1 MKKIFESIL
10 DGIIGIASWDDGV
23 DKFRFI
29 TYIVFLVVTFQIF
42 KFILISNA
50 LFVPYF
56 IFGLV
61 FLVSTLSIVARRLTY
76 LGMSFWYLILAIIPI
91 INLLFS
97 DPSNFFAIISN
108 KSFKKLIK
116 IFLIIFSTRQFKTGI
131 HII

>member
-1 MKKIFESIL
+1 MGKIFESIL

-29 TYIVFLVVTFQIF
+29 TYVVFLVVTFQIF
-42 KFILISNA
+42 KFIFISNA

-76 LGMSFWYLILAIIPI
+76 LGMSFWYLILVILPI
-91 INLLFS
+91 INL
-97 DPSNFFAIISN
+97 FFIIYLMFI
-108 KSFKKLIK
+108 KSKKSPNTNDYRNIRK
-116 IFLIIFSTRQFKTGI
+116 E
-131 HII
+131 

>member
-1 MKKIFESIL
+1 MKKIFESII

-29 TYIVFLVVTFQIF
+29 TYIIFLVVAFQIF
-42 KFILISNA
+42 KFIFVSNA

-76 LGMSFWYLILAIIPI
+76 LDMSFWYLLLAIIPI
-91 INLLFS
+91 IN
-97 DPSNFFAIISN
+97 
-108 KSFKKLIK
+108 
-116 IFLIIFSTRQFKTGI
+116 IFLIIYLMVINPKKSPNTKDYRNIRKD
-131 HII
+131 

>member
-29 TYIVFLVVTFQIF
+29 TYVVFLVVTLQIF
-42 KFILISNA
+42 KFIFISNA

-61 FLVSTLSIVARRLTY
+61 FFVSGLSIVARRLTY
-76 LGMSFWYLILAIIPI
+76 LSMSFWYLILAIIPI
-91 INLLFS
+91 INL
-97 DPSNFFAIISN
+97 FFIIN
-108 KSFKKLIK
+108 LMFINPKKSPNTNDYREI
-116 IFLIIFSTRQFKTGI
+116 
-131 HII
+131 

>member
-42 KFILISNA
+42 KFIFISNA

-56 IFGLV
+56 IFGLI

-76 LGMSFWYLILAIIPI
+76 LSMSFWYLILAIIPI
-91 INLLFS
+91 INL
-97 DPSNFFAIISN
+97 FFIIYLMIIN
-108 KSFKKLIK
+108 PKKPPNTNDYRNIRK
-116 IFLIIFSTRQFKTGI
+116 E
-131 HII
+131 

>member
-10 DGIIGIASWDDGV
+10 DGIIGIASWNDGV

-91 INLLFS
+91 INL
-97 DPSNFFAIISN
+97 FFIIYLMFIN
-108 KSFKKLIK
+108 PKKSPNTNDYRNIRKE
-116 IFLIIFSTRQFKTGI
+116 
-131 HII
+131 